1 MRGHVKVLAVV
12 FIVVGAFGVFGA
24 IFSSLVMSVLAGV
37 VGSSG
42 EPGGMLGGTF
52 LGLTGVIL
60 AVALLLMALPSILCG
75 WGLLRFRPWARI
87 LGIILSAISLVR
99 FPLFTLIGIYGLWVL
114 FKKDTEALF
123 GSAPTVVPSPTG
135 SRPS

>member
-1 MRGHVKVLAVV
+1 MRTHVKVLAVL
-12 FIVVGAFGVFGA
+12 FITVGALGVLGA
-24 IFSSLVMSVLAGV
+24 IFSSVLMSVLAGV

-42 EPGGMLGGTF
+42 EEGAVLGGTF
-52 LGLTGVIL
+52 LGLTGVLL
-60 AVALLLMALPSILCG
+60 AVAMLLMALPSILCG

-99 FPLFTLIGIYGLWVL
+99 FPLFTLFGIYGLWVL

-123 GSAPTVVPSPTG
+123 GSAPTVVPSTSASP
-135 SRPS
+135 PS